1 MIFIINS
8 TEEKTPLDAKNDI
21 PLQLSLPKVFF
32 SYFSNNTEFIRE
44 SKNEVSYDNSERDLL
59 MKIKNGIDE
68 YDIKDWDKSKKMAN
82 PYELI
87 YMPSRKI
94 RHESIANIDPLSRSY
109 FKMWEMLFHH
119 SFIPCDEKNA
129 CILNIAEGPG
139 GFIEALVN
147 YRKKYHNAV
156 DTINA
161 ITLKSTNKEIPGWD
175 KAYQFLMRNKNVKIH
190 YGADNTGNIYSVENI
205 KHLRSYIQE
214 HEQMAILITADGGFD
229 YSKNFNKQ
237 EMSSFKIIFCEIVTA
252 ISNQAKG
259 GSFICKLFDTYS
271 RISKS
276 FVYLLC
282 SLYDTVLIHKPVT
295 SRPANSEK
303 YIVCKGFRG
312 IPERYLESL
321 FVSIKLWNM
330 VEGKGGQIKTI
341 FKDEIPA
348 EIDNKLDGLNT
359 IHYQEQKQSI
369 EKTINLIRNKP
380 NLTELN
386 GIIAEQVSHAKNWC
400 RKYEIPVNTSSTF
413 LEKRPS

>member
-1 MIFIINS
+1 MIFIIS
-8 TEEKTPLDAKNDI
+8 DTETCTSVASRVKLPL
-21 PLQLSLPKVFF
+21 PLPKVFF
-32 SYFSNNTEFIRE
+32 SYFTKNEEFIRE
-44 SKNEVSYDNSERDLL
+44 YETKENRNTERCKL
-59 MKIKNGIDE
+59 MEIKNAIDN

-119 SFIPCDEKNA
+119 SFLPGDSRKS

-147 YRKKYHNAV
+147 YRKRYHNAV

-175 KAYQFLMRNKNVKIH
+175 KAYQFLIRNQNVKIH

-205 KHLRSYIQE
+205 KHLRSYIHDNNE
-214 HEQMAILITADGGFD
+214 LATLITADGGFD

-237 EMSSFKIIFCEIVTA
+237 EVSSFKIIFCEIVTA
-252 ISNQAKG
+252 ISNQAIG

-271 RISKS
+271 NISKS
-276 FVYLLC
+276 FIHLLS
-282 SLYDTVLIHKPVT
+282 SLYKTVLIHKPVT

-303 YIVCKGFRG
+303 YVICKGFRG
-312 IPERYLESL
+312 IREDYLEKL
-321 FVSIKLWNM
+321 FITINLWNI
-330 VEGKGGQIKTI
+330 VEGQGGQIRGI
-341 FKDEIPA
+341 FNSEIPNNINKK
-348 EIDNKLDGLNT
+348 IDELNT
-359 IHYQEQKQSI
+359 KHYLEQKQSI
-369 EKTINLIRNKP
+369 EKTISLIKNKP
-380 NLTELN
+380 NLTQLN
-386 GIIAEQVSHAKNWC
+386 QIIAEQVTYAKQWC
-400 RKYEIPVNTSSTF
+400 KKYEVPVNIASTF
-413 LEKRPS
+413 LEKKN

>member
-1 MIFIINS
+1 MIFIINDTDS
-8 TEEKTPLDAKNDI
+8 DNSSGIKTE
-21 PLQLSLPKVFF
+21 LPKVFF
-32 SYFSNNTEFIRE
+32 SYSMDKCDFVHEYEKLEN
-44 SKNEVSYDNSERDLL
+44 KNKERSDL
-59 MKIKNGIDE
+59 MKIKNAIDNF
-68 YDIKDWDKSKKMAN
+68 DIKDWDKSKKMAN

-119 SFIPCDEKNA
+119 SFLPCADKNC

-147 YRKKYHNAV
+147 YRKKYCGAI

-175 KAYQFLMRNKNVKIH
+175 KAYQFLIRNKNVRIH

-205 KHLRSYIQE
+205 KHLRNYI
-214 HEQMAILITADGGFD
+214 HENNELALLITADGGFD

-237 EMSSFKIIFCEIVTA
+237 EVSSFKIIFCEIVTA
-252 ISNQAKG
+252 ISNQEIG

-271 RISKS
+271 RISKT
-276 FVYLLC
+276 FIHLLC
-282 SLYDTVLIHKPVT
+282 SLYKTVLIHKPVT

-303 YIVCKGFRG
+303 YIICKGFLG
-312 IPERYLESL
+312 ISERYLESL
-321 FVSIKLWNM
+321 FVSINLWNII
-330 VEGKGGQIKTI
+330 EGKGGQLKGI
-341 FKDEIPA
+341 FRDTVPKYIDKKIDE
-348 EIDNKLDGLNT
+348 LNT
-359 IHYQEQKQSI
+359 IHYREQKVSI
-369 EKTINLIRNKP
+369 EKTISLIKNKP

-386 GIIAEQVSHAKNWC
+386 RIIAEQVEHAQNWC
-400 RKYEIPVNTSSTF
+400 KKYDIPINNSSTF
-413 LEKRPS
+413 IEKKP

>member
-1 MIFIINS
+1 
-8 TEEKTPLDAKNDI
+8 
-21 PLQLSLPKVFF
+21 
-32 SYFSNNTEFIRE
+32 
-44 SKNEVSYDNSERDLL
+44 
-59 MKIKNGIDE
+59 
-68 YDIKDWDKSKKMAN
+68 
-82 PYELI
+82 
-87 YMPSRKI
+87 
-94 RHESIANIDPLSRSY
+94 
-109 FKMWEMLFHH
+109 
-119 SFIPCDEKNA
+119 
-129 CILNIAEGPG
+129 
-139 GFIEALVN
+139 
-147 YRKKYHNAV
+147 
-156 DTINA
+156 
-161 ITLKSTNKEIPGWD
+161 
-175 KAYQFLMRNKNVKIH
+175 
-190 YGADNTGNIYSVENI
+190 
-205 KHLRSYIQE
+205 
-214 HEQMAILITADGGFD
+214 
-229 YSKNFNKQ
+229 
-237 EMSSFKIIFCEIVTA
+237 MSSFKIIFCEIVTA

-276 FVYLLC
+276 FIYLLC

-413 LEKRPS
+413 LEKKPS